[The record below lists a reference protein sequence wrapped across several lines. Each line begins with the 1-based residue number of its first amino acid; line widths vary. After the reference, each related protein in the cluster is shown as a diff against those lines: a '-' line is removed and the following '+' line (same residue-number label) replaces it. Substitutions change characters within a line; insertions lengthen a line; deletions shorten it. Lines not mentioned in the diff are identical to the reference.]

1 VRSGERD
8 GKSKIQRQRQIER
21 DSRWRERQSER
32 QERDGE
38 RQGETEADRRNE
50 RTSGERS
57 STCHPA
63 VHRQLF
69 VESVLAPEP
78 AICDDQ
84 STTRQ
89 RIEHSRVD
97 TAPRKGHMVRVVD
110 HDLRRAIDLHS
121 TRQKISGREEMQ
133 GRKTIG
139 DLRKTRV
146 RHAPNDDAFPFLSDR
161 RVLPTETDVRSSEA
175 WRSEQ
180 GRVRTVHS
188 NRSR

>member
-1 VRSGERD
+1 
-8 GKSKIQRQRQIER
+8 
-21 DSRWRERQSER
+21 
-32 QERDGE
+32 
-38 RQGETEADRRNE
+38 
-50 RTSGERS
+50 
-57 STCHPA
+57 
-63 VHRQLF
+63 
-69 VESVLAPEP
+69 
-78 AICDDQ
+78 
-84 STTRQ
+84 
-89 RIEHSRVD
+89 
-97 TAPRKGHMVRVVD
+97 MVRVVD